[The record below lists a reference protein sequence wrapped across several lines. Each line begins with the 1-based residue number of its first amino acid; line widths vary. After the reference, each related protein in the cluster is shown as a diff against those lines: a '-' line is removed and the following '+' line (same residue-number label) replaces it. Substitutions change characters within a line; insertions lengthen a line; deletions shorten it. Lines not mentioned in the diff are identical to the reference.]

1 MPRKNRPSR
10 PVIACEFD
18 ALTFR
23 QATDMKMIGP
33 FMSARQHPQWWI
45 CNVRCHTLVEGK
57 EQVINHTICP
67 DQPVM
72 VGFLARW
79 IKDAVRDLGVNAAYS
94 IRVYAR
100 VVDKVSVMRK
110 LGEFRGIPL
119 EDDEVIHA

>member
-1 MPRKNRPSR
+1 M
-10 PVIACEFD
+10 IACEFD

-72 VGFLARW
+72 VGFLAQW
-79 IKDAVRDLGVNAAYS
+79 IKEAVRDLGVNAAYS

-119 EDDEVIHA
+119 MDDEVIHA

>member
-1 MPRKNRPSR
+1 M
-10 PVIACEFD
+10 IACEFD

-45 CNVRCHTLVEGK
+45 CNVRCHTRVEGK

-72 VGFLARW
+72 VGFLAQW
-79 IKDAVRDLGVNAAYS
+79 IKEAVRDLGVNAAYS

-100 VVDKVSVMRK
+100 VADKVSVMRK
-110 LGEFRGIPL
+110 LGEFRGVPL
-119 EDDEVIHA
+119 EGDEVIHA